1 MAETYYQYLVLF
13 ELPVQPTVHFGMMN
27 WLKRKTYSRCFLCLS
42 LVFTSSCFIQRGYS
56 TETNDIPSM
65 ISEENYW
72 LPKYRRQ
79 TSTGETAQD
88 KTQTSQKFCL
98 QFKSL
103 VMTQA
108 NQLQKNPY
116 ESWLMKT
123 VDKISC
129 DGLGNQDQQWE
140 SPQPEQGSEMLTWTC
155 CVLLYDD
162 QLGPHLCWGQSAW
175 SPVLASWECQE
186 TAILGWLQGHWRG
199 ISPGMAKLPVRK
211 RA

>member
-1 MAETYYQYLVLF
+1 MAERYYQYLVLF

-27 WLKRKTYSRCFLCLS
+27 WLERKTYSRCFLCLS

-56 TETNDIPSM
+56 TEINYIPSM
-65 ISEENYW
+65 TSEENYW
-72 LPKYRRQ
+72 LHKYKRQ

-88 KTQTSQKFCL
+88 KTQTSQKFSL
-98 QFKSL
+98 QFRSL

-108 NQLQKNPY
+108 NQLQKNPS

-123 VDKISC
+123 IDKISC

-140 SPQPEQGSEMLTWTC
+140 SPSQSRAAKRPCEPAVSCSMMTNLGLIFAGVSVLGGQCWQTGNARRQQFWVGSKDIGEGS
-155 CVLLYDD
+155 LL
-162 QLGPHLCWGQSAW
+162 AW
-175 SPVLASWECQE
+175 PNCE
-186 TAILGWLQGHWRG
+186 
-199 ISPGMAKLPVRK
+199 